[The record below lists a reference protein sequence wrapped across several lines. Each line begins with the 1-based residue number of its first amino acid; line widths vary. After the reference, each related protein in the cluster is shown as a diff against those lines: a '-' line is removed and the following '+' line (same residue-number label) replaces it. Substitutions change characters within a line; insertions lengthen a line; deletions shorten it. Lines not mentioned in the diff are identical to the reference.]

1 MLNSAAPTAH
11 LHISLRDEALALFV
25 TEHKQL
31 FGLAHDL
38 SFWARRRLFR
48 TGRSQRAAGPA
59 WHGAAMR
66 DAPQSGA
73 HRHGLPAAL
82 THQHF
87 PVVKPLGHYCT
98 GRRAGALRKETSIFS
113 NVFVLSDAVKRLNS
127 GYLEQAKLW
136 VCTLSTAAA
145 IQLLNIEWDYV
156 TAAWRP
162 SDGTLIN
169 HFHLV
174 PHIHVTIY
182 NLLCKHVGSLLT
194 RMCSRYGTGLS
205 HVGQFTVYSW
215 RRDGKI
221 EVTQYIKLEIL
232 SKTVIPIM
240 GYRCKPGMVLIGV
253 LWCFKINS
261 GKGRFYIIRWRVQA
275 ALHHNEILPV
285 HISPV
290 IMSQQA

>member
-1 MLNSAAPTAH
+1 MKPLPSLSQSTNS
-11 LHISLRDEALALFV
+11 SLALPM
-25 TEHKQL
+25 TSA
-31 FGLAHDL
+31 FGLDAVSL
-38 SFWARRRLFR
+38 ELGEARGL
-48 TGRSQRAAGPA
+48 RARPG
-59 WHGAAMR
+59 M
-66 DAPQSGA
+66 
-73 HRHGLPAAL
+73 GLPWGTLRSLGL
-82 THQHF
+82 TGTAS
-87 PVVKPLGHYCT
+87 PLPWPTSTSPSLSHLDITAQG
-98 GRRAGALRKETSIFS
+98 GELVPFRKETSIFS